1 MVLFAATNLV
11 KKIVQEHGTRR
22 VVLVTSV
29 TKQIRASISPI
40 IPVKSINER
49 GDRFSNQKNS
59 SRTSKHTASS
69 RCFLFKD
76 SGMEGTTLVFGAM
89 SDQREIDFPRRKITT
104 AWSLISHRN
113 NRFKLCHACA
123 RGIPD
128 CLSLNIYCKKA
139 FGGFLFGPTHKKRS
153 Y

>member
-1 MVLFAATNLV
+1 MRKYSKRRSNECFSFAWINAAAQVEMVLFAATNLV

-29 TKQIRASISPI
+29 TKHIRASISPI

-104 AWSLISHRN
+104 A
-113 NRFKLCHACA
+113 
-123 RGIPD
+123 
-128 CLSLNIYCKKA
+128 
-139 FGGFLFGPTHKKRS
+139 
-153 Y
+153 